1 MEENKNKQKFEL
13 FELGTVDEVVARF
26 GGIKLL
32 EEIQYEVPPVPMF
45 GEQCPNADAG
55 KSHLLRHPAIYYAKV
70 SDYKMIGS
78 AAFPIIQNKSI
89 RHQFFSA
96 EYWET
101 SEQAMMCCYI
111 REEQNLIGYTYIN
124 SYQQFTCSVI
134 NLVGNGSYNFAHW
147 MTEFLPQLVLLR
159 NAAVDLSGYKVLVD
173 SRAFP
178 SMLEALFLLGVSD
191 EQLIKI
197 DELSLNEFPEALWVS
212 PVANVV
218 FQRPKAMLSSE
229 LDKLTEP
236 YHTIFHPEV
245 LRITRDTFIGLMLE
259 QPYDSTPEKIF
270 IKRFPGRRYHA
281 RSIINE
287 YAIQHKLEAEGF
299 VSIEPSRLTFTEQI
313 KFFSKAKYIVGAS
326 GAALLNMIWA
336 PQGAKV
342 IVLMNDS
349 KVANYWYFSNIAFSV
364 GHQLSYVLGKID
376 NTGNWHDIHHADFEI
391 DLGAVVSALESA
403 GLQIAEHPAVNK
415 PVSDALEIAKLYQA
429 SGHLDKATAVYL
441 DVLEIEPEHAE
452 ANHNLGLIEAQCQ
465 DAVAALGRFERA
477 VLAKPEV
484 EQYWVSYIESLIQT
498 GAMESVADALDLG
511 MNYGLRAAIAQKLA
525 ANVID
530 GFDIN

>member
-1 MEENKNKQKFEL
+1 MDENKNKAKFEL
-13 FELGTVDEVVARF
+13 FELGTVDEVVAKF

-32 EEIQYEVPPVPMF
+32 EEIQYEVPPVPMY
-45 GEQCPNADAG
+45 GEPCPNADVV
-55 KSHLLRHPAIYYAKV
+55 KSHLLVHPAIYYATV
-70 SDYKMIGS
+70 TDYKMIGG
-78 AAFPIIQNKSI
+78 AAFPIIQNKSV
-89 RHQFFSA
+89 RHQYFSP
-96 EYWET
+96 ECWET

-124 SYQQFTCSVI
+124 SYHHYKSSVI

-159 NAAVDLSGYKVLVD
+159 NAAVDLSGYKILVD

-178 SMLEALFLLGVSD
+178 SMLEALSLLGVSD
-191 EQLIKI
+191 EQLINI
-197 DELSLNEFPEALWVS
+197 DELTFNDFPEALWVS

-218 FQRPKAMLSSE
+218 FQRPKAILSSE
-229 LDKLTEP
+229 HDKLTEP
-236 YHTIFHPEV
+236 SHTIFHPEV
-245 LRITRDTFIGLMLE
+245 LRITRDTFLGLTLE
-259 QPYDSTPEKIF
+259 QPYDAAPEKIF

-313 KFFSKAKYIVGAS
+313 KLFSKAKYIVGAS

-391 DLGAVVSALESA
+391 DVGAVVSALESA
-403 GLQIAEHPAVNK
+403 GLQMAERPAVNMA
-415 PVSDALEIAKLYQA
+415 VNDALEIAKSYQL
-429 SGHLDKATAVYL
+429 SGHLDKA
-441 DVLEIEPEHAE
+441 IEAYRKALKIDPENAE
-452 ANHNLGLIEAQCQ
+452 VNHNLGLIEAQCH

-477 VLAKPEV
+477 VLAKPEI

-498 GAMESVADALDLG
+498 GAIESVADALDLG
-511 MNYGLRAAIAQKLA
+511 MKYGLRATTAQKLA

-530 GFDIN
+530 DIDIN

>member
-1 MEENKNKQKFEL
+1 
-13 FELGTVDEVVARF
+13 
-26 GGIKLL
+26 
-32 EEIQYEVPPVPMF
+32 
-45 GEQCPNADAG
+45 
-55 KSHLLRHPAIYYAKV
+55 
-70 SDYKMIGS
+70 
-78 AAFPIIQNKSI
+78 
-89 RHQFFSA
+89 
-96 EYWET
+96 
-101 SEQAMMCCYI
+101 
-111 REEQNLIGYTYIN
+111 
-124 SYQQFTCSVI
+124 
-134 NLVGNGSYNFAHW
+134 
-147 MTEFLPQLVLLR
+147 
-159 NAAVDLSGYKVLVD
+159 
-173 SRAFP
+173 
-178 SMLEALFLLGVSD
+178 MLEALFLLGVSD

-391 DLGAVVSALESA
+391 DIGAVVSALESA

-429 SGHLDKATAVYL
+429 SGHLDKATAVYR

-511 MNYGLRAAIAQKLA
+511 MNYGLRAATAQKLA